1 MSENKMD
8 REYVKQAFAGYT
20 ANYNADDPKIRLK
33 IDHTYR
39 VADLCVRIAKT
50 VPGVREDLAW
60 LCGMLHDVGRFEQ
73 VKRYH
78 TFMDAQSVD
87 HAAFGAD
94 LLFKEHLIDAFG
106 TFEEGDKAVL
116 ETAIRNHN
124 RFRIEEGLSDTDLA
138 LCQILRDADKI
149 DIFRV
154 NTETSIETIY
164 NVSTEELK
172 NAPVS
177 EEIKKGFMEKSAIP
191 RFARQTPADFL
202 VSHIC
207 MYFELVYPISTEIVK
222 EQGYFKKMLSF
233 TSDNEETRAW
243 FAFMRSELL

>member
-1 MSENKMD
+1 MD

-94 LLFKEHLIDAFG
+94 LLFGDNLIDSFG
-106 TFEEGDKAVL
+106 TFAAEDKAVL

-124 RFRIEEGLSDTDLA
+124 RFRIEEGLSESDLA
-138 LCQILRDADKI
+138 YCQILRDVDKI

-154 NTETSIETIY
+154 NTETPIETIY
-164 NVSTEELK
+164 NVSSEELK

-177 EEIKKGFMEKSAIP
+177 EEIKKGFMEKHAIP
-191 RFARQTPADFL
+191 RSVRQTPVDFL

-207 MYFELVYPISTEIVK
+207 MYFELVYPISSKIAR
-222 EQGYFKKMLSF
+222 EQGYLKKMLSF
-233 TSDNEETRAW
+233 ASDNEETRAW
-243 FAFMRSELL
+243 FAFMNEQLSL